1 MNPVKEAT
9 NAVND
14 MLKLVKEEPI
24 QQPKEGTIIQRLE
37 FILDIYTDR
46 LIAKNPKYKIF
57 KNKREIPDLIV
68 LYLNKMINE
77 QERK

>member
-1 MNPVKEAT
+1 MNPVNDAT
-9 NAVND
+9 NAVNE

-24 QQPKEGTIIQRLE
+24 QQPKEGTMIQRLE
-37 FILDIYTDR
+37 FLLDIYTDR
-46 LIAKNPKYKIF
+46 LIAKHPKYEIF
-57 KNKREIPDLIV
+57 KNKKEIPDLIV

>member
-1 MNPVKEAT
+1 MNPVEEAT

-14 MLKLVKEEPI
+14 MLKLVKEAPI
-24 QQPKEGTIIQRLE
+24 PQPKEGTVIQRLDAL
-37 FILDIYTDR
+37 LDIYTDR
-46 LIAKNPKYKIF
+46 LIIKNPKYSKI

-68 LYLNKMINE
+68 LYLNKIISE

>member
-9 NAVND
+9 NVVNEI
-14 MLKLVKEEPI
+14 LKLVKEEPI

-37 FILDIYTDR
+37 SLLDIYTDR
-46 LIAKNPKYKIF
+46 LIAKHPKYKKF
-57 KNKREIPDLIV
+57 KNKREIPELIV
-68 LYLNKMINE
+68 LYLNKMIND